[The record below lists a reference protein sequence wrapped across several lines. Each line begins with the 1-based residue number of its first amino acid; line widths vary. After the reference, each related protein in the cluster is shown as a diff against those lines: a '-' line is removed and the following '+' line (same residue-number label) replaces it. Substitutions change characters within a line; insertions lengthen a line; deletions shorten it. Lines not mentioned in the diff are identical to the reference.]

1 MDKREFLKLTSLA
14 GAAILSGPLS
24 SLASTSS
31 VSGQPAFADPKAPF
45 VLPALPYGYDALEP
59 NIDKLTMEIH
69 HDKHHA
75 AYVKNLNDQIAGT
88 TFASLTLEEILR
100 KVTDKDKPGIRNNA
114 GGHYNHSLFWTLL
127 SPTKQTPSDKLKT
140 VIAKSFGSWEAFQTK
155 FNDAAKTVFGSGW
168 AWLIV
173 TPDKKL
179 AVINTPNQDNP
190 LMHNIVKDKGTPVLA
205 LDVWEHAYY
214 LKHQN
219 KRPEY
224 IDAFWNAINWDE
236 VEKRYN
242 AAV

>member
-24 SLASTSS
+24 GLAASS
-31 VSGQPAFADPKAPF
+31 VSGEPLFADPKAPF
-45 VLPALPYGYDALEP
+45 VLPPLPYGYEALEP
-59 NIDKLTMEIH
+59 HIDKLTMEIH

-75 AYVKNLNDQIAGT
+75 AYVKNLNDNIGSFAG
-88 TFASLTLEEILR
+88 LTLEEIMR
-100 KVTDKDKPGIRNNA
+100 KVTDKDKAVRNNG

-127 SPTKQTPSDKLKT
+127 SPAKKTPSDKLKAA
-140 VIAKSFGSWEAFQTK
+140 INKNFGSWEAFQTK

-173 TPDKKL
+173 TPEKKL
-179 AVINTPNQDNP
+179 AIINTPNQDNP
-190 LMHNIVKDKGTPVLA
+190 LMHNIVKDKGAPILA

-224 IDAFWNAINWDE
+224 IDAFWNVVNWDE

>member
-24 SLASTSS
+24 SLATSS

-45 VLPALPYGYDALEP
+45 VLPALPYAYDALEP
-59 NIDKLTMEIH
+59 HIDKLTMEIH

-75 AYVKNLNDQIAGT
+75 AYVKNLNDNLAGT
-88 TFASLTLEEILR
+88 AFATLSLEEILN
-100 KVTDKDKPGIRNNA
+100 KVTDKDKAVRNNG

-127 SPTKQTPSDKLKT
+127 SPTKQAPSDKLKSAIT
-140 VIAKSFGSWEAFQTK
+140 SAFGSWETFQTK

-179 AVINTPNQDNP
+179 AIINTPNQDNP
-190 LMHNIVKDKGTPVLA
+190 LMHNIVKDKGTPILA

-224 IDAFWNAINWDE
+224 IDAFWNAVNWDE
-236 VEKRYN
+236 VEKRYK

>member
-14 GAAILSGPLS
+14 GAAVLSGPLS
-24 SLASTSS
+24 SLAASS
-31 VSGQPAFADPKAPF
+31 VSGKPDLGDARAPF

-59 NIDKLTMEIH
+59 HIDKLTMEIH

-75 AYVKNLNDQIAGT
+75 GYVNGLNTAVAGSS
-88 TFASLTLEEILR
+88 FASLSLEQLLGKITE
-100 KVTDKDKPGIRNNA
+100 KDKAIRNNG

-127 SPTKQTPSDKLKT
+127 SPTKKTPSDKLKSA
-140 VIAKSFGSWEAFQTK
+140 INKEFGSWEAFQTK
-155 FNDAAKTVFGSGW
+155 FSDAAKTVFGSGW

-173 TPDKKL
+173 TPGKKL
-179 AVINTPNQDNP
+179 AIINTPNQDNP
-190 LMHNIVKDKGTPVLA
+190 LMHNIVKEKGTPILA
-205 LDVWEHAYY
+205 VDVWEHAYY

-224 IDAFWNAINWDE
+224 IAAFWEAVNWDE

-242 AAV
+242 AA

>member
-24 SLASTSS
+24 SLATSS

-75 AYVKNLNDQIAGT
+75 AYVKNLNEAIAGG
-88 TFASLTLEEILR
+88 TFASLTLEEILN
-100 KVTDKDKPGIRNNA
+100 KITDKDKAVRNNG

-127 SPTKQTPSDKLKT
+127 SPTKQTPSAKLKGAIT
-140 VIAKSFGSWEAFQTK
+140 SAFSSWETFQTK

-179 AVINTPNQDNP
+179 AIINTPNQDNP
-190 LMHNIVKDKGTPVLA
+190 LMHNIVKDKGTPILA

-224 IDAFWNAINWDE
+224 IDAFWNAVNWDE

-242 AAV
+242 AAI

>member
-24 SLASTSS
+24 SLATAN
-31 VSGQPAFADPKAPF
+31 VSGQPAFTDPKAPF
-45 VLPALPYGYDALEP
+45 VLPALPYAYDALEP
-59 NIDKLTMEIH
+59 HIDKLTMEIH

-75 AYVKNLNDQIAGT
+75 AYVKNLNDNLGGT
-88 TFASLTLEEILR
+88 AFATLSLEEILK
-100 KVTDKDKPGIRNNA
+100 KVTDKDKAIRNNG

-127 SPTKQTPSDKLKT
+127 SPTKKTPSDKLKSAIT
-140 VIAKSFGSWEAFQTK
+140 SNFGSWEAFQTK

-190 LMHNIVKDKGTPVLA
+190 LMHNIVKDKGTPILA

-224 IDAFWNAINWDE
+224 IDAFWNAVNWDE
-236 VEKRYN
+236 VEKRYK

>member
-14 GAAILSGPLS
+14 GAAVLSGPLS
-24 SLASTSS
+24 SLATSS

-59 NIDKLTMEIH
+59 HIDKLTMEIH

-75 AYVKNLNDQIAGT
+75 AYVKNLNDNLAGT
-88 TFASLTLEEILR
+88 AFATLSLEQILN
-100 KVTDKDKPGIRNNA
+100 KVTDKDKAVRNNG

-127 SPTKQTPSDKLKT
+127 SPTKKTPSDKLKSAIT
-140 VIAKSFGSWEAFQTK
+140 GAFGSWETFQTK
-155 FNDAAKTVFGSGW
+155 FSDAAKTVFGSGW

-173 TPDKKL
+173 TPEKKL
-179 AVINTPNQDNP
+179 AIINTPNQDNP
-190 LMHNIVKDKGTPVLA
+190 LMHNIVKDKGTPILA

-224 IDAFWNAINWDE
+224 IEAFWNAVNWDE
-236 VEKRYN
+236 VERRYK

>member
-14 GAAILSGPLS
+14 GAAVLSAPLS
-24 SLASTSS
+24 SLAA
-31 VSGQPAFADPKAPF
+31 PAFTGKPSFADPKAPF
-45 VLPALPYGYDALEP
+45 VLPALPYAYDALEP

-75 AYVKNLNDQIAGT
+75 AYVKNLNDALTGT
-88 TFASLTLEEILR
+88 AFAALSLEDILN
-100 KVTDKDKPGIRNNA
+100 KVTEKDKAIRNNG

-127 SPTKQTPSDKLKT
+127 SPKESNISAGLKSDLT
-140 VIAKSFGSWEAFQTK
+140 SAFGTWESFQTK

-173 TPDKKL
+173 TPGKKL
-179 AVINTPNQDNP
+179 AIINTPNQDNP
-190 LMHNIVKDKGTPVLA
+190 LMHNIVKDKGTPILA

-219 KRPEY
+219 KRPDY
-224 IDAFWNAINWDE
+224 INAFWKAINWEE
-236 VEKRYN
+236 VEKRYK
-242 AAV
+242 AAMA

>member
-24 SLASTSS
+24 SLATAT

-45 VLPALPYGYDALEP
+45 VLPALPYAYDALEP

-75 AYVKNLNDQIAGT
+75 AYVKNLNDNLPGT
-88 TFASLTLEEILR
+88 AYATLSLEEIMN
-100 KVTDKDKPGIRNNA
+100 KVTDKDKAIRNNG

-127 SPTKQTPSDKLKT
+127 SPTKKTPSDKLKSA
-140 VIAKSFGSWEAFQTK
+140 INSSFGSWEAFQTK

-179 AVINTPNQDNP
+179 AIINTPNQDNP
-190 LMHNIVKDKGTPVLA
+190 LMHNIVKDKGAPILA

-224 IDAFWNAINWDE
+224 IDAFWNAVNWDE
-236 VEKRYN
+236 VEKRYK

>member
-14 GAAILSGPLS
+14 GAAVLSGPLS
-24 SLASTSS
+24 SLATSS

-45 VLPALPYGYDALEP
+45 VLPALPYAYDALEP
-59 NIDKLTMEIH
+59 HIDKLTMEIH

-75 AYVKNLNDQIAGT
+75 AYVKNLNENLTGTAFATLSLEQI
-88 TFASLTLEEILR
+88 LN
-100 KVTDKDKPGIRNNA
+100 KVTDKDKAVRNNG

-127 SPTKQTPSDKLKT
+127 SPTKKTPSDKLKSAIT
-140 VIAKSFGSWEAFQTK
+140 SAFGSWETFQTK

-173 TPDKKL
+173 TPEKKL
-179 AVINTPNQDNP
+179 AIINTPNQDNP
-190 LMHNIVKDKGTPVLA
+190 LMHNIVKDKGTPILA

-224 IDAFWNAINWDE
+224 IDAFWNAVNWDE
-236 VEKRYN
+236 VEKRYK

>member
-1 MDKREFLKLTSLA
+1 MNKREFIKLT
-14 GAAILSGPLS
+14 GIAAAAAVSAPLIS
-24 SLASTSS
+24 FAAPIM
-31 VSGQPAFADPKAPF
+31 PAHDAKAPF
-45 VLPALPYGYDALEP
+45 TLPPLPYATDALEP

-75 AYVKNLNDQIAGT
+75 AYVKNLNDALANSAY
-88 TFASLTLEEILR
+88 ASLGLEQILA
-100 KVTDKDKPGIRNNA
+100 KITDKDKAIRNNG
-114 GGHYNHSLFWTLL
+114 GGHYNHSLFWSLL
-127 SPTKQTPSDKLKT
+127 SPKATAPSAKLKSAVT
-140 VIAKSFGSWEAFQTK
+140 TAFGSWEAFQTK

-179 AVINTPNQDNP
+179 AIVSTPNQDNP
-190 LMHNIVKDKGTPVLA
+190 LMANLVKDKGTPILA

-224 IDAFWNAINWDE
+224 IEAFWKVINWEE
-236 VEKRYN
+236 VDKRFK

>member
-24 SLASTSS
+24 SLATAT

-45 VLPALPYGYDALEP
+45 VLPALPYAYDALEP

-75 AYVKNLNDQIAGT
+75 AYVKNLNDALPGT
-88 TFASLTLEEILR
+88 AFATLSLEEIMN
-100 KVTDKDKPGIRNNA
+100 KVTDKDKAIRNNG

-127 SPTKQTPSDKLKT
+127 SPTKKTPSDKLKSAIT
-140 VIAKSFGSWEAFQTK
+140 SSFGSWEAFQTK

-179 AVINTPNQDNP
+179 AIINTPNQDNP
-190 LMHNIVKDKGTPVLA
+190 LMHNIVKDKGAPILA

-224 IDAFWNAINWDE
+224 IDAFWNAVNWDE
-236 VEKRYN
+236 VEKRYK